1 MDLNLKPFESALYPQ
16 SGVGKPTLITYHLSL
31 ITHHQVLR

>member
-1 MDLNLKPFESALYPQ
+1 MDLNFKPFERALYPQ
-16 SGVGKPTLITYHLSL
+16 GGVGKSTLITYHLSL